1 MMNNHQT
8 KKKRRRQ
15 SLPEKQFRIMI
26 VKVIQ
31 NLESKIELQINRL
44 EMRFENMQK
53 KSLTRT

>member
-1 MMNNHQT
+1 MINNHQT
-8 KKKRRRQ
+8 KQQRRRQ

-44 EMRFENMQK
+44 EMRIENMQK
-53 KSLTRT
+53 KCSTRT

>member
-53 KSLTRT
+53 KV